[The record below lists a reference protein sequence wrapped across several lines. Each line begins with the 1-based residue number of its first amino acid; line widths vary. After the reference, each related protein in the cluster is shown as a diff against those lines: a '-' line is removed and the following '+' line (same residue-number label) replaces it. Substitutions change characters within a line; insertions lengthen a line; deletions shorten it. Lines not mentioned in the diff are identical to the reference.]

1 VKKKRVA
8 EGEGVVLKMTMNST
22 MLIKSYGVV
31 LRCQVI
37 DIIVMFSDPDPV
49 FLIPPTKP
57 IHFPKFEI
65 CL

>member
-49 FLIPPTKP
+49 FFNSSNETDSLSKV
-57 IHFPKFEI
+57 
-65 CL
+65 